1 MITNKFEYKELKRTT
16 TEKQRLYTC
25 PDGNA
30 VPSVTTILDK
40 TKSKEKQEGLARWR
54 KSVGEAK
61 ATAIVTEAAN
71 RGTRMHTYLEQYVNG
86 EELKESV
93 SNPYA
98 QQSLVMAKIVI
109 DEGLKDVDEFWG
121 TEVALYFP
129 QIYAGTTDLVGVHK
143 GTEAILDFKQT
154 NKPKKREW
162 IEDYFLQLAAYAEA
176 HNEVYGTKINK
187 GVVLMCSKDYK
198 YQEFISEGAEF
209 DMWKD
214 LWWKRVEEYYKK
226 YR

>member
-40 TKSKEKQEGLARWR
+40 TKSAESKAGLARWR

-61 ATAIVTEAAN
+61 AQAIVTEAAN
-71 RGTRMHTYLEQYVNG
+71 RGTRMHTYLEKYVLG
-86 EELKESV
+86 EELKETV

-98 QQSLVMAKIVI
+98 QQSLDMAKIVVE
-109 DEGLKDVDEFWG
+109 EGLCNVDEYWG

-129 QIYAGTTDLVGVHK
+129 KIYAGTTDLVGVHK
-143 GTEAILDFKQT
+143 GEAAILDFKQT

-162 IEDYFLQLAAYAEA
+162 IEDYFMQLVAYAEA
-176 HNEVYGTKINK
+176 HNEVYGTDIRK
-187 GVVLMCSKDYK
+187 GVVLMCSKDYA
-198 YQEFISEGAEF
+198 YQEFIAEGDEW
-209 DMWKD
+209 DMWKEK
-214 LWWKRVEEYYKK
+214 WWARVEQYYKEH
-226 YR
+226 R

>member
-1 MITNKFEYKELKRTT
+1 MIKQRYNYAELTRTT
-16 TEKQRLYTC
+16 TEHQRLYKC

-54 KSVGEAK
+54 KSVGEEK
-61 ATAIVTEAAN
+61 ATQIVTEAAN
-71 RGTRMHTYLEQYVNG
+71 RGTRMHTYLEDYVNG
-86 EELKESV
+86 ETLKESV

-98 QQSLVMAKIVI
+98 QQSLDMAKIVI
-109 DEGLKDVDEFWG
+109 KEGLQHVDEFWG
-121 TEVALYFP
+121 TEVALYHP
-129 QIYAGTTDLVGVHK
+129 KIYAGTTDCVGIHK
-143 GTEAILDFKQT
+143 GEPAILDFKQT

-187 GVVLMCSKDYK
+187 GVVLMCSKDYE

-209 DMWKD
+209 SMWKD
-214 LWWKRVEEYYKK
+214 LWWKRVEEYYVKH
-226 YR
+226 R